1 MAPAAALVIARP
13 AQRPMHPTNTFPLFA
28 ARVEAGFPSPADD
41 YIDRALDLHEE
52 LVPRPAATFFV
63 RARGE
68 SMIGAGIHD
77 GDLLV
82 VDRSMAPVPGRV
94 VIAALDG
101 ALTIKRLGRGKN
113 GLRLE
118 AENEAYPPIEVGEET
133 DARIWGVVT
142 SVIHAV

>member
-1 MAPAAALVIARP
+1 MAPAALLIARP
-13 AQRPMHPTNTFPLFA
+13 AEQPGHATNTFPLFA

-82 VDRSMAPVPGRV
+82 VDRSLAPVPGRV

-118 AENEAYPPIEVGEET
+118 AENDDYPAIEVGEET